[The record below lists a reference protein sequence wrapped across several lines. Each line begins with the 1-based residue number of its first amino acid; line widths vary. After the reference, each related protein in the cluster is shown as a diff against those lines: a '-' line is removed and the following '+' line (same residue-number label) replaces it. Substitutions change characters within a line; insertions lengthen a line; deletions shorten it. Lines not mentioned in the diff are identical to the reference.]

1 MTGKHTAF
9 AKRIKRQVNGKLR
22 ECFVV
27 TTLGF
32 EKLVEAELAT
42 LPLSNPDSKIQ
53 PGGICIQG
61 KLADLMLANLHLR
74 IATRILMRLDTFK
87 AEGFF
92 ELSRKLAAI
101 PWELYLY
108 RNQTVTVK
116 VTSHHS
122 RLYHSQAVAKRIS
135 QSISDRQTAMMPGAT
150 KLSDQK
156 LFIRIL
162 KNRVTLSLDSSGESL
177 YKRGLKPHGGLAPL
191 RETFAAAILKLAGY
205 HQDKPLLDPMCG
217 TGSFSLEAA
226 MIAKKIAPGLQR
238 QFAFSH
244 WPAFQPK
251 RWTYLLNEAQS
262 AIVQRN
268 HPTIFASDD
277 DQKTTDTLLD
287 CVKKDKLKDTIAV
300 QNKNFFDLKP
310 SDWTRHK
317 GLVVINP
324 PYGLR
329 LNKGL
334 NINLFLSELV
344 DKLSSDYKGWRVA
357 LLVPHHAANRI
368 RPLALKTYRLIHGGQ
383 NVLLF
388 YGRI

>member
-9 AKRIKRQVNGKLR
+9 AKRIKRQVSGKLR

-32 EKLVEAELAT
+32 EKLVKADLAT
-42 LPLSNPDSKIQ
+42 LPLSNPKSKIQ
-53 PGGICIQG
+53 PGGICFQG

-87 AEGFF
+87 AENFF

-101 PWELYLY
+101 PWELFLY
-108 RNQTVTVK
+108 RNQPVTIK

-122 RLYHSQAVAKRIS
+122 RLYHSQAVAMRIN
-135 QSISDRQTAMMPGAT
+135 QSISDRQMAMRPCAT

-162 KNRVTLSLDSSGESL
+162 KNRLTLSLDSSGEAL

-238 QFAFSH
+238 QFAFSR

-251 RWTYLLNEAQS
+251 RWTYFLNEAQS
-262 AIVQRN
+262 TIVQRN
-268 HPTIFASDD
+268 HPTIFASDN

-287 CVKKDKLKDTIAV
+287 CVKKHKLKDAIEV

-310 SDWTRHK
+310 NDWTRRK

-329 LNKGL
+329 LNKGS
-334 NINLFLSELV
+334 NINLFLSELI
-344 DKLSSDYKGWRVA
+344 DKLASDYKGWQVA
-357 LLVPHHAANRI
+357 LLVPHQEANRM
-368 RPLALKTYRLIHGGQ
+368 RPLALKTYRLIHGGL